1 MGNIIVID
9 IISIG
14 LLDNIYLIV
23 RIIRRMG
30 NEEVDGLVSR
40 LKNGRKTAL

>member
-1 MGNIIVID
+1 VGNIIVID

>member
-40 LKNGRKTAL
+40 LKNGRKTAF